1 MNENRTTVNTDHLET
16 KTIVLVVYALSN
28 DKVDLEKDQVY
39 EKLNEMLVNIGM
51 TRELILLEDFNG
63 STGSK
68 VNNQVVGRYGETRI
82 NDSGERLIY
91 LCEKHNLRI
100 TNGYFKHKLNN

>member
-51 TRELILLEDFNG
+51 TRELILLA
-63 STGSK
+63 
-68 VNNQVVGRYGETRI
+68 V
-82 NDSGERLIY
+82 RL
-91 LCEKHNLRI
+91 
-100 TNGYFKHKLNN
+100 G